1 MNKPD
6 KKLFLLDA
14 MALIYRAHFAFS
26 KTPRINS
33 KGQNTGAALGFTNT
47 LVEVIQKRNP
57 THVGVAFDT
66 FAPTF
71 RHEQYTEYK
80 AGREEVPEDIVSNL
94 PYIRKIIQGFGIP
107 ILELDGFEADD
118 IVGTL
123 AKRAGKQG
131 FEVYMMTSDKDY
143 AQLVEENIYLYK
155 PAFMGN
161 AVDILGV
168 EEVKKKFEID
178 EVDQVRDLLGLQ
190 GDKVDNI
197 PGIPGIGA
205 KTAVKL
211 LKTYGTV
218 ENLIANADDLKG
230 KQKENV
236 VNFGQQGI
244 MSKELATI
252 KLDVPIDFVEEELLY
267 TGPQEEALGQLFE
280 ELEFRTLSKRIFSK
294 TEDKPKTK
302 SKESGQMAMFEASE
316 PANDISESTPPEKNN
331 IHTVLHNYHMID
343 TPALRKSLI
352 SYLKKQKEYC
362 FDTETTSIEPVEAE
376 LVGIAFAYY
385 SGEAYYVPVPEDRAQ
400 AQKIVD
406 EFREILEDE
415 KILKIGQNLK
425 YDIQVLKNYNVTVQ
439 GPFFDTML
447 AHYLIDPETRHNMDV
462 LAENY
467 LNYSPVSITTLIGKK
482 GGKQGNMRDV
492 EVEKVVEYAGED
504 ADITLQLKNV
514 LQKDLNDNLK
524 KLFEEVEIPLVEVLA
539 EMEYNGVNIDVQA
552 LEEMS
557 VELRDA
563 SAKVEQEIYE
573 IAGATFNIA
582 SPKQLGEILFEKLK
596 LVEKPKKTKTGQ
608 YATGEDILS
617 KLAKE
622 HEIANKIMEFREY
635 QKLKSTYVDALPKM
649 VIPQDGRVHTDYRQ
663 AVAATGRLSSNNP
676 NLQNIPIRTAKGR
689 EIRKA
694 FIPMDENHT
703 LVSADYSQ
711 VELRI
716 VAALA
721 RDESMMEA
729 FKNGRDIHATTA
741 SKVFKVP
748 LDEVE
753 PGMRRKAK
761 EVNFGIIYGISAFGL
776 AQNLGISRTEA
787 KEIIDAYFEE
797 FPAIKRYMDDSINKA
812 REIGYAETILG
823 RRRYLRDIN
832 SRNMTVRGFAE
843 RNAINAPIQGSA
855 ADIIKIAMIN
865 IHNWLQ
871 TEKLKSKMIL
881 QVHDELVFDAAND
894 ELDLLKEK
902 IPELMKNAVQ
912 LAVPL
917 DVEVG
922 TGKNWLEA
930 H

>member
-33 KGQNTGAALGFTNT
+33 KGLNTGASLGFTNT
-47 LVEVIQKRNP
+47 MFEVIQKQKP
-57 THVGVAFDT
+57 THIAVAFDT
-66 FAPTF
+66 SAPTF
-71 RHEQYTEYK
+71 RHIQYKEYK
-80 AGREEVPEDIVSNL
+80 ADREAMPEDLRSNI
-94 PYIRKIIQGFGIP
+94 PYIKKIIEGFGIP
-107 ILELDGFEADD
+107 IIELDGFEADD

-123 AKRAGKQG
+123 AKKASKEG

-161 AVDILGV
+161 GVDILGI
-168 EEVKKKFEID
+168 EEVKQKFDIER
-178 EVDQVRDLLGLQ
+178 VDQVRDILGLQ

-211 LKTYGTV
+211 LKTYDTV
-218 ENLIANADDLKG
+218 ENLVANAEDLKG

-236 VNFGQQGI
+236 INFGQQGI

-252 KLDVPIDFVEEELLY
+252 KLDVPIPLEEEKLLY
-267 TGPQEEALGQLFE
+267 TGPEEEKLTKLFE
-280 ELEFRTLSKRIFSK
+280 ELEFRTLLKRVLNK
-294 TEDKPKTK
+294 EDNKPKAK
-302 SKESGQMAMFEASE
+302 ASSSNQMVMFEASTDQSSDDE
-316 PANDISESTPPEKNN
+316 PAIIEKKN
-331 IHTVLHNYHMID
+331 IFSVIHDYHLID
-343 TPALRKSLI
+343 TPALRKDLI
-352 SYLKKQKEYC
+352 HYLLLQKEIC
-362 FDTETTSIEPVEAE
+362 FDTETTSIEPVDAE
-376 LVGIAFAYY
+376 LVGIAFAYHQ
-385 SGEAYYVPVPEDRAQ
+385 GEAYYVPIPSDQSIANQ
-400 AQKIVD
+400 IVD
-406 EFREILEDE
+406 EFRVVLENE
-415 KILKIGQNLK
+415 KIVKIGQNLK
-425 YDIQVLKNYNVTVQ
+425 YDIQVLKKYNMTVS

-467 LNYSPVSITTLIGKK
+467 LHYTPVSISSLIGKK
-482 GGKQGNMRDV
+482 GAKQGNMRDV
-492 EVEKVVEYAGED
+492 DVEKVVEYAGED
-504 ADITLQLKNV
+504 ADITLQLKQI
-514 LQKDLNDNLK
+514 LAKDLNDNLK
-524 KLFEEVEIPLVEVLA
+524 KLFDEVEIPLVEVLSD
-539 EMEYNGVNIDVQA
+539 MEFYGVNIDVAA
-552 LEEMS
+552 LEVMS
-557 VELRDA
+557 LELRDA
-563 SAKVEQEIYE
+563 SAKVQQEIFD
-573 IAGATFNIA
+573 IAGEEFNIA
-582 SPKQLGEILFEKLK
+582 SPKQLGEILFDKLK

-608 YATGEDILS
+608 YATGEEILS

-622 HEIANKIMEFREY
+622 HEIADKIMEFREY

-649 VIPQDGRVHTDYRQ
+649 VSPTDNRVHTDYRQ

-694 FIPMDENHT
+694 FIPRDANHT
-703 LVSADYSQ
+703 LISADYSQ

-716 VAALA
+716 VAAFSK
-721 RDESMMEA
+721 DESMIDA
-729 FKNGRDIHATTA
+729 FKSGRDIHATTA

-748 LDEVE
+748 LEEVE

-776 AQNLGISRTEA
+776 GQNLNISRTEA
-787 KEIIDAYFEE
+787 REIIEAYFEE
-797 FPAIKRYMDDSINKA
+797 FPAIKSYMDKAINDA
-812 REIGYAETILG
+812 REKGYAETLLG

-843 RNAINAPIQGSA
+843 RNAINAPIQGTA

-865 IHNWLQ
+865 IHQWMKE
-871 TEKLKSKMIL
+871 EKLKSKMIL
-881 QVHDELVFDAAND
+881 QVHDELVFDAHND
-894 ELDLLKEK
+894 EVDLLAKK
-902 IPELMKNAVQ
+902 VPELMKNAVAM
-912 LAVPL
+912 AVPL
-917 DVEVG
+917 EVEVG

>member
-33 KGQNTGAALGFTNT
+33 KGQSTGASLGFTNT
-47 LVEVIQKRNP
+47 LFEVIQKRKP
-57 THVGVAFDT
+57 THIGVAFDT
-66 FAPTF
+66 SAPTF
-71 RHEQYTEYK
+71 RHKQYTEYK
-80 AGREEVPEDIVSNL
+80 AGREEMPEDIASNL
-94 PYIRKIIQGFGIP
+94 PYIRRIIEGFGIP
-107 ILELDGFEADD
+107 ILEMDGFEADD

-123 AKRAGKQG
+123 AKKASKQG

-143 AQLVEENIYLYK
+143 AQLVDEHIYLYK

-161 AVDILGV
+161 GVDILGI
-168 EEVKKKFEID
+168 EEVKQKFEID

-205 KTAVKL
+205 KTAIKL
-211 LKTYGTV
+211 LKAYGTV
-218 ENLIANADDLKG
+218 ENLLANTDDLKG

-252 KLDVPIDFVEEELLY
+252 KLDVPIELSEDDLLY
-267 TGPQEEALGQLFE
+267 NGPNEETLTKLFE
-280 ELEFRTLSKRIFSK
+280 ELEFRTLLKRVLNK
-294 TEDKPKTK
+294 EDKKPKTK
-302 SKESGQMAMFEASE
+302 AEKEGQMTMFEASDTTE
-316 PANDISESTPPEKNN
+316 EIVEEQPPEKKE
-331 IHTVLHNYHMID
+331 IHSVIHDYHLID
-343 TPALRKSLI
+343 TPDLRKSLI
-352 SYLKKQKEYC
+352 EYLLKQDEFC

-376 LVGIAFAYY
+376 LVGIAFSYFQH
-385 SGEAYYVPVPEDRAQ
+385 EAYYVPIPEDQ
-400 AQKIVD
+400 KEAQKIVN
-406 EFREILEDE
+406 EFRVVLEHD
-415 KILKIGQNLK
+415 KIVKIGQNLK
-425 YDIQVLKNYNVTVQ
+425 YDIQVLKNYDLAVQ

-467 LNYSPVSITTLIGKK
+467 LNYSPVSISTLIGKK

-492 EVEKVVEYAGED
+492 AVEKVVEYAGED

-514 LQKDLNDNLK
+514 LSKDLQENLL
-524 KLFEEVEIPLVEVLA
+524 KLFEEVEVPLVNVLA
-539 EMEYNGVNIDVQA
+539 DMEYQGVKIDVPT
-552 LEEMS
+552 LESMS
-557 VELRDA
+557 IELRDA
-563 SAKVEQEIYE
+563 SAQVEKEIYD
-573 IAGATFNIA
+573 IAGAEFNIA
-582 SPKQLGEILFEKLK
+582 SPKQLGEILFDKLK

-649 VIPQDGRVHTDYRQ
+649 VVPKDGRVHTDYRQ

-694 FIPMDENHT
+694 FIPCDENHT

-716 VAALA
+716 VAAFA
-721 RDESMMEA
+721 QDESMIEA

-741 SKVFKVP
+741 SKVFRVA
-748 LDEVE
+748 LEEVE

-797 FPAIKRYMDDSINKA
+797 FPAIKRYMDNAINEA
-812 REIGYAETILG
+812 REKGYAETILG

-865 IHNWLQ
+865 IHQWLQ
-871 TEKLKSKMIL
+871 KEKLKSKMIL
-881 QVHDELVFDAAND
+881 QVHDELVFDAHND
-894 ELDLLKEK
+894 ELELLIEK
-902 IPELMKNAVQ
+902 IPELMKNAVE

-917 DVEVG
+917 EVEVG

>member
-6 KKLFLLDA
+6 KTLFLLDA

-26 KTPRINS
+26 KTPRINT

-47 LVEVIQKRNP
+47 LVEVLQKRKP
-57 THVGVAFDT
+57 THIGVAFDT

-71 RHEQYTEYK
+71 RHQQYTAYK

-94 PYIRKIIQGFGIP
+94 PYIKQIIEGFGIP
-107 ILELDGFEADD
+107 ILEMDGYEADD
-118 IVGTL
+118 VIGTL
-123 AKRAGKQG
+123 AKQAGKQG
-131 FEVYMMTSDKDY
+131 FEVFMMTSDKDY
-143 AQLVEENIYLYK
+143 AQLVEENVYLYK

-161 AVDILGV
+161 GVDILGV

-178 EVDQVRDLLGLQ
+178 NVDQVRDLLGLQ

-205 KTAVKL
+205 KTAIKL

-218 ENLIANADDLKG
+218 ENLIANAGDLKG

-252 KLDVPIDFVEEELLY
+252 RLDVPVDFVESELVY
-267 TGPQEEALGQLFE
+267 TGPKEEVLTRLFD
-280 ELEFRTLSKRIFSK
+280 ELEFRTLLKRIFK
-294 TEDKPKTK
+294 KEADKPKTK
-302 SKESGQMAMFEASE
+302 AGNDGQMVMFDNKQEDEQTTIEE
-316 PANDISESTPPEKNN
+316 PAEKRN
-331 IHTVLHNYHMID
+331 IHTVIHDYHLID

-352 SYLKKQKEYC
+352 GYLKKQQEYC

-376 LVGIAFAYY
+376 LVGIAFSYY
-385 SGEAYYVPVPEDRAQ
+385 PHEAYYVPVPDDQEE

-406 EFREILEDE
+406 EFRELLEDD

-425 YDIQVLKNYNVTVQ
+425 YDIQVLKNYNVRVR

-482 GGKQGNMRDV
+482 SGKQGNMRDV
-492 EVEKVVEYAGED
+492 EIEKVVEYAGED
-504 ADITLQLKNV
+504 ADITLQLKHR
-514 LQKDLNDNLK
+514 LARDLNDNLK

-539 EMEYNGVNIDVQA
+539 TMEYNGVKIDVPT
-552 LEEMS
+552 LESMS
-557 VELRDA
+557 VELREA
-563 SAKVEQEIYE
+563 SAKVEDEIYE

-622 HEIANKIMEFREY
+622 HEIASKIMEFREY

-649 VIPQDGRVHTDYRQ
+649 VIPKDGRVHTDYRQ

-721 RDESMMEA
+721 SDESMMEA

-797 FPAIKRYMDDSINKA
+797 FPAIKRYMDNAINKA
-812 REIGYAETILG
+812 REQGYAETILG

-865 IHNWLQ
+865 IHNWL
-871 TEKLKSKMIL
+871 EEENLKTKMIL
-881 QVHDELVFDAAND
+881 QVHDELVFDAHND
-894 ELDLLKEK
+894 ELELLKAK

-917 DVEVG
+917 EVEIG